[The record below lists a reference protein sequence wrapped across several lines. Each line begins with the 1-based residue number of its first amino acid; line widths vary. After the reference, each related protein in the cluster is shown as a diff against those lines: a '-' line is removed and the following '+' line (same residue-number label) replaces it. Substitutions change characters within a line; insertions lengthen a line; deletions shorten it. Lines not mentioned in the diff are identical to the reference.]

1 MMNSTL
7 IRNLTLATTLLGGA
21 ALATTLLGG
30 AALAAPLT
38 VTVYNPGEKAIF
50 PVSSSLVTGDKE
62 AILIDAQFDVQN
74 GQALVDMIKKSG
86 KKLTAVYISAGD
98 PDFYFGLEPVMA
110 AFPDVKVLA
119 DQHVVD
125 HINLT
130 KDAKLSYW
138 SPILGKGAPKSLTV
152 PQVMTASHLT
162 LDGERIE
169 IKEMNTPNVYLWAP
183 SIKTAFGGV
192 PVYSG
197 VHVWMADSQ
206 TKAARSNWV
215 KALDNLL
222 ALKPERVVPGHF
234 LGTAPQGTA
243 AVTFTRD
250 YVQRFEQ
257 ELAKANSSGELI
269 EGLKKAYPFLPVDD
283 GLAIGAKV
291 NMGEMKW

>member
-1 MMNSTL
+1 MNNTL
-7 IRNLTLATTLLGGA
+7 VRNLTLATTLLS
-21 ALATTLLGG
+21 G
-30 AALAAPLT
+30 AALAAPLN

-50 PVSSSLVTGDKE
+50 PVSSSLVTGDRE

-74 GQALVDMIKKSG
+74 GQALVEMIKKSG
-86 KKLTAVYISAGD
+86 KKLTTVYISAGD

-125 HINLT
+125 HINQT

-138 SPILGKGAPKSLTV
+138 SPILGEGAPKSLTV

-162 LDGERIE
+162 LDGEKIE
-169 IKEMNTPNVYLWAP
+169 IKEMNTPNAYLWAP

-234 LGTAPQGTA
+234 LGTAPRGTA

-257 ELAKANSSGELI
+257 ALASAKNSDQLI
-269 EGLKKAYPFLPVDD
+269 DGLKKAFPSLPVDD

>member
-1 MMNSTL
+1 M
-7 IRNLTLATTLLGGA
+7 
-21 ALATTLLGG
+21 
-30 AALAAPLT
+30 
-38 VTVYNPGEKAIF
+38 
-50 PVSSSLVTGDKE
+50 
-62 AILIDAQFDVQN
+62 
-74 GQALVDMIKKSG
+74 
-86 KKLTAVYISAGD
+86 
-98 PDFYFGLEPVMA
+98 
-110 AFPDVKVLA
+110 LA

-125 HINLT
+125 HINQT
-130 KDAKLSYW
+130 KDAKLNYW

-162 LDGERIE
+162 LDGEKIE
-169 IKEMNTPNVYLWAP
+169 IKEMNTPNAYLWAP

-192 PVYSG
+192 PVYHG

-234 LGTAPQGTA
+234 LGTAPKGTA

-250 YVQRFEQ
+250 YVERFEQ
-257 ELAKANSSGELI
+257 ELAKAKNSGELI
-269 EGLKKAYPFLPVDD
+269 EALKKAYPALPVDD

-291 NMGEMKW
+291 NTGEMKW

>member
-1 MMNSTL
+1 MNNTL
-7 IRNLTLATTLLGGA
+7 VRNLTLATTLLS
-21 ALATTLLGG
+21 G
-30 AALAAPLT
+30 AALAAPLN

-74 GQALVDMIKKSG
+74 GQALVDMIKQSG
-86 KKLTAVYISAGD
+86 KKLTTVYISAGD

-125 HINLT
+125 HINQT

-138 SPILGKGAPKSLTV
+138 SPILGEGAPKSLTV

-162 LDGERIE
+162 LDGEKIE
-169 IKEMNTPNVYLWAP
+169 IKEMNTPNAYLWAP

-234 LGTAPQGTA
+234 LGTAPKGTA

-257 ELAKANSSGELI
+257 ALASAKNSDQLI
-269 EGLKKAYPFLPVDD
+269 DGLKKAFPSLPVDD

>member
-1 MMNSTL
+1 MMNNTL
-7 IRNLTLATTLLGGA
+7 VRNLTLATTLLS
-21 ALATTLLGG
+21 G
-30 AALAAPLT
+30 AALAAPLN

-74 GQALVDMIKKSG
+74 GQALVEMIKKSG
-86 KKLTAVYISAGD
+86 KKLTTVYISAGD

-125 HINLT
+125 HINQT

-162 LDGERIE
+162 LEGEKIE
-169 IKEMNTPNVYLWAP
+169 IKEMNTPNAYLWAP

-234 LGTAPQGTA
+234 LGTAPKGTA

-257 ELAKANSSGELI
+257 ALATAKNSDQLI
-269 EGLKKAYPFLPVDD
+269 DGLKKAFPSLPVDD

>member
-1 MMNSTL
+1 MNTAL
-7 IRNLTLATTLLGGA
+7 RTLTLTTTLLSTA
-21 ALATTLLGG
+21 ALAG
-30 AALAAPLT
+30 PLT
-38 VTVYNPGEKAIF
+38 LTVYNPGEKAIF

-86 KKLTAVYISAGD
+86 KKLTTVYISAGD

-169 IKEMNTPNVYLWAP
+169 IKEMNTPNAYLWAP

-269 EGLKKAYPFLPVDD
+269 EGLKKAYPSLPVDD

>member
-1 MMNSTL
+1 MMNNTL
-7 IRNLTLATTLLGGA
+7 IRNLTLATTLLSGA
-21 ALATTLLGG
+21 ALAS
-30 AALAAPLT
+30 PLT

-62 AILIDAQFDVQN
+62 AILIDAQFDVQH

-86 KKLTAVYISAGD
+86 KKLTTVYISAGD

-125 HINLT
+125 HINQT

-138 SPILGKGAPKSLTV
+138 SPILGEGAPKSLTV

-162 LDGERIE
+162 LDGEKIE
-169 IKEMNTPNVYLWAP
+169 IKEMNTPNAYLWAP

-234 LGTAPQGTA
+234 LGTAPKGTA

-257 ELAKANSSGELI
+257 ELAKAKNSDQLI
-269 EGLKKAYPFLPVDD
+269 DGLKKAFPSLPVDD

>member
-1 MMNSTL
+1 MNNTL
-7 IRNLTLATTLLGGA
+7 IRNLTLATTLLSGA
-21 ALATTLLGG
+21 AM
-30 AALAAPLT
+30 AAPLT

-86 KKLTAVYISAGD
+86 KKLTTVYISAGD
-98 PDFYFGLEPVMA
+98 PDFYFGLEPIKA

-125 HINLT
+125 HINQT

-162 LDGERIE
+162 LDGEKIE
-169 IKEMNTPNVYLWAP
+169 IKEMNTPNAYLWAP

-215 KALDNLL
+215 KALNNLL

-234 LGTAPQGTA
+234 LGTAPKGTE

-250 YVQRFEQ
+250 YVERFEQ
-257 ELAKANSSGELI
+257 ELANAKNSGQLI
-269 EGLKKAYPFLPVDD
+269 EALKKAYPSLPVDD
-283 GLAIGAKV
+283 GLSIGAKV
-291 NMGEMKW
+291 NTGEMKW

>member
-7 IRNLTLATTLLGGA
+7 IRNLTLATTLLGG
-21 ALATTLLGG
+21 T
-30 AALAAPLT
+30 ALAAPLT

-86 KKLTAVYISAGD
+86 KKLTTVYISAGD

-110 AFPDVKVLA
+110 AFPGVKVLA

-169 IKEMNTPNVYLWAP
+169 IKEMNTPNAYLWAP

-269 EGLKKAYPFLPVDD
+269 EGLKKAYPSLPVDD

>member
-1 MMNSTL
+1 MNNTL
-7 IRNLTLATTLLGGA
+7 IRNLTLATTLLS
-21 ALATTLLGG
+21 G
-30 AALAAPLT
+30 AALAAPLN

-62 AILIDAQFDVQN
+62 AILIDAQFDVQH

-86 KKLTAVYISAGD
+86 KKLTTVYISAGD

-125 HINLT
+125 HINQT

-138 SPILGKGAPKSLTV
+138 SPILGKDAPKSLTV

-162 LDGERIE
+162 LDGEKIE
-169 IKEMNTPNVYLWAP
+169 IKEMNTPNAYLWAP

-234 LGTAPQGTA
+234 LGTAPKGTA

-257 ELAKANSSGELI
+257 ELATAKNSDQLI
-269 EGLKKAYPFLPVDD
+269 DGLKKAFSSLPVDD

>member
-1 MMNSTL
+1 MNSTL
-7 IRNLTLATTLLGGA
+7 IRNLTLATTLLGG
-21 ALATTLLGG
+21 T
-30 AALAAPLT
+30 ALAAPLT

-86 KKLTAVYISAGD
+86 KKLTTVYISAGD

-169 IKEMNTPNVYLWAP
+169 IKEMNTPNAYLWAP

-269 EGLKKAYPFLPVDD
+269 EGLKKAYPSLPVDD

>member
-1 MMNSTL
+1 
-7 IRNLTLATTLLGGA
+7 
-21 ALATTLLGG
+21 
-30 AALAAPLT
+30 
-38 VTVYNPGEKAIF
+38 
-50 PVSSSLVTGDKE
+50 
-62 AILIDAQFDVQN
+62 
-74 GQALVDMIKKSG
+74 
-86 KKLTAVYISAGD
+86 
-98 PDFYFGLEPVMA
+98 
-110 AFPDVKVLA
+110 
-119 DQHVVD
+119 
-125 HINLT
+125 
-130 KDAKLSYW
+130 
-138 SPILGKGAPKSLTV
+138 
-152 PQVMTASHLT
+152 MTASHLT
-162 LDGERIE
+162 LDGEKIE
-169 IKEMNTPNVYLWAP
+169 IKEMNTPNAYLWAP

-192 PVYSG
+192 PVYTG

-269 EGLKKAYPFLPVDD
+269 EGLKKAYPSLPVDD

>member
-1 MMNSTL
+1 MNNTL
-7 IRNLTLATTLLGGA
+7 VRNLTLATTLLGG
-21 ALATTLLGG
+21 T
-30 AALAAPLT
+30 ALAAPLN

-74 GQALVDMIKKSG
+74 GQALVDMIKQSG
-86 KKLTAVYISAGD
+86 KKLTTVYISAGD

-125 HINLT
+125 HINQT

-138 SPILGKGAPKSLTV
+138 SPILGEGAPKSLTV

-162 LDGERIE
+162 LDGEKIE
-169 IKEMNTPNVYLWAP
+169 IKEMNTPNAYLWAP

-206 TKAARSNWV
+206 TKAARSKWV
-215 KALDNLL
+215 KALDNLQ

-234 LGTAPQGTA
+234 LGTAPKGTA

-257 ELAKANSSGELI
+257 ELASAKNSDQLI
-269 EGLKKAYPFLPVDD
+269 DGLKKAFPSLPVDD

>member
-1 MMNSTL
+1 MNNTL
-7 IRNLTLATTLLGGA
+7 IRNLTLATTLLS
-21 ALATTLLGG
+21 G
-30 AALAAPLT
+30 AALAAPLS

-86 KKLTAVYISAGD
+86 KKLTTVYISAGD

-125 HINLT
+125 HINQT

-138 SPILGKGAPKSLTV
+138 SPILGEGAPKSLTV

-162 LDGERIE
+162 LDGEKIE
-169 IKEMNTPNVYLWAP
+169 IKEMNTPNAYLWAP

-234 LGTAPQGTA
+234 LGTAPKGTA

-257 ELAKANSSGELI
+257 ALASAKNSDQLI
-269 EGLKKAYPFLPVDD
+269 DGLKKAFPSLPVDD

>member
-1 MMNSTL
+1 MNNTL
-7 IRNLTLATTLLGGA
+7 VRNLTLATTLLS
-21 ALATTLLGG
+21 GG
-30 AALAAPLT
+30 AALAAPLN

-74 GQALVDMIKKSG
+74 GQALVDMIKQSG
-86 KKLTAVYISAGD
+86 KKLTTVYISAGD

-125 HINLT
+125 HINQT

-162 LDGERIE
+162 LDGEKIE
-169 IKEMNTPNVYLWAP
+169 IKEMNTPNAYLWAP

-234 LGTAPQGTA
+234 LGTAPKGTA

-257 ELAKANSSGELI
+257 ALASAKNSDQLI
-269 EGLKKAYPFLPVDD
+269 DGLKKAFPSLPVDD

>member
-1 MMNSTL
+1 MMNNTL
-7 IRNLTLATTLLGGA
+7 VRNLTLATTLLS
-21 ALATTLLGG
+21 GG
-30 AALAAPLT
+30 AALAAPLN

-74 GQALVDMIKKSG
+74 GQALVDMIKQSG
-86 KKLTAVYISAGD
+86 KKLTTVYISAGD

-125 HINLT
+125 HINQT

-162 LDGERIE
+162 LDGEKIE
-169 IKEMNTPNVYLWAP
+169 IKEMNTPNAYLWAP

-234 LGTAPQGTA
+234 LGTAPKGTA

-257 ELAKANSSGELI
+257 ALASAKNSDQLI
-269 EGLKKAYPFLPVDD
+269 DGLKKAFPSLPVDD

>member
-1 MMNSTL
+1 MNSTL
-7 IRNLTLATTLLGGA
+7 IRNLTLATTLLGG
-21 ALATTLLGG
+21 T
-30 AALAAPLT
+30 ALAAPLT

-86 KKLTAVYISAGD
+86 KKLTTVYISAGD

-125 HINLT
+125 HINQT

-169 IKEMNTPNVYLWAP
+169 IKEMNTPNAYLWAP

-269 EGLKKAYPFLPVDD
+269 EGLKKAYPSLPVDD